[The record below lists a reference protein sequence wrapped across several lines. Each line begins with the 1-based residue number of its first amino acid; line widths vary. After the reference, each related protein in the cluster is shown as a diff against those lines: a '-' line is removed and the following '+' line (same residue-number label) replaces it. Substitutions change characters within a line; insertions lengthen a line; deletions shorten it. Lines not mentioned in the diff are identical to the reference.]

1 MADVQAS
8 FPSPETDPA
17 PLSTATD
24 ATAASETLA
33 KDAITLRRSTLSYLL
48 LAGCLLIGAY
58 LIGWFAGTSSGQ
70 SGVVMRTAVV
80 EAAGTSV
87 ALGSAPTQPPL
98 LLATASAD
106 RVAVPIDNS
115 PTLGPDTAPVTLVEF
130 GEYQCPFCKR
140 FHDQVLPAL
149 LKQYDGK
156 LRFVFRS
163 YPVRAIH
170 VYAESAA
177 EAARCARDQQKFWEY
192 QDLLFQD
199 TQRLARTDL
208 LAYAGQ
214 VRLDMKQ
221 FQDCLE
227 SGRHA
232 PDVERDYQAGVTLG
246 VSGTP
251 TFFINGRLLT
261 GAQPLA
267 VFTAV
272 IDAERSATPAPTAAS

>member
-8 FPSPETDPA
+8 FPSTDTDPV
-17 PLSTATD
+17 PLSA
-24 ATAASETLA
+24 ATAASEAPA
-33 KDAITLRRSTLSYLL
+33 KDVITLRRSTFSYLL
-48 LAGCLLIGAY
+48 LAGLLLIGAY
-58 LIGWFAGTSSGQ
+58 LVGWFMGTSSGDT
-70 SGVVMRTAVV
+70 GTVMRTAIVQ
-80 EAAGTSV
+80 AAGTSV

-106 RVAVPIDNS
+106 RVVVPIENS
-115 PTLGPDTAPVTLVEF
+115 PALGPDTAPVTLVEF
-130 GEYQCPFCKR
+130 GDYQCPFCKR

-149 LKQYDGK
+149 LKQYEGK
-156 LRFVFRS
+156 VRFVFRS
-163 YPVRAIH
+163 YPIRAIH
-170 VYAESAA
+170 VYAQSAA
-177 EAARCARDQQKFWEY
+177 EAAQCARDQQKFWEY

-199 TQRLARTDL
+199 TQRLTKADL

-214 VRLDMKQ
+214 VKLDTKQ

-227 SGRHA
+227 SGKHA

-251 TFFINGRLLT
+251 TFFVNGRLLT

-267 VFTAV
+267 AFTAV
-272 IDAERSATPAPTAAS
+272 IDAELSTAPAPNAAS